1 MSEETQDV
9 VYETG
14 NDQTNESEDNY
25 SISLLVTSPSASVDR
40 PQPGHSG
47 GAAN

>member
-14 NDQTNESEDNY
+14 NDQSDETDDDY
-25 SISLLVTSPSASVDR
+25 SISLLVTSPSAPVDR